1 MKDKYIPVLDNGF
14 VALVDYMGGDDSVE
28 RAARVSYGK
37 GTRKTSDQRNL
48 LRYLISHRHTSPMEQ
63 CVMTYHIGM
72 PIVAMRQ
79 FVRHRTARLNE
90 YSGRYSE
97 MPQIYYTANQENC
110 GFQSTSNKQG
120 RSSDVLSDEEYQ
132 EYLTDLAHS
141 RMTDK
146 AFYKKWM
153 DKGLAKELARNEL
166 PLSIY
171 TYMYWQIDLHNLFH
185 LLKLRLDPHAQYEIR
200 EYARVLAGFA
210 KEVAPIC
217 FEAFEDYILYSQ
229 TFSSIEMKIIKELA
243 KSNSVSNL
251 RPFENWGLSKREGE
265 ALENKLFGLEKRVD
279 FTLDFTNAK
288 EASYYENLVKEN
300 V

>member
-1 MKDKYIPVLDNGF
+1 MTEIKDKYIPVLDHGF
-14 VALVDYMGGDDSVE
+14 VALVDYMGGDDSIE

-48 LRYLISHRHTSPMEQ
+48 LRYLISHRHTSPLEQ
-63 CVMTYHIGM
+63 CVMTFHIAM
-72 PIVAMRQ
+72 PVVAMRQ

-120 RSSDVLSDEEYQ
+120 RADQVLSNEDYQ
-132 EYLTDLAHS
+132 EYLADIAQS
-141 RMTDK
+141 RLSDK
-146 AFYKKWM
+146 AFYQKWLN
-153 DKGLAKELARNEL
+153 KGLAKELARNEL

-200 EYARVLAGFA
+200 EYARVLAGYA

-217 FEAFEDYILYSQ
+217 FEAFEDYILYARN
-229 TFSSIEMKIIKELA
+229 FSCYEMDIIKEMA
-243 KSNSVSNL
+243 RGVNL
-251 RPFENWGLSKREGE
+251 DVLMQASTLSSREKTDFLKK
-265 ALENKLFGLEKRVD
+265 LESPTRTN
-279 FTLDFTNAK
+279 FTLNFSKAR
-288 EASYYENLVKEN
+288 EASYYEQLVQENL
-300 V
+300 